1 MRADRPLL
9 SLLTF
14 VAVLALGYVAYAI
27 SAGVH
32 PGPGATPSS
41 PKPIVRPLD
50 RELLRDR

>member
-9 SLLTF
+9 ALLTF

-32 PGPGATPSS
+32 PSPGATPSAAT
-41 PKPIVRPLD
+41 PGVRPPD
-50 RELLRDR
+50 RDLRDQ